1 MLLAVLEALAQ
12 GNGGELRI
20 RVTDRLGLGISCN
33 VEVVNDPQHYHGSFA
48 TGDDGYL
55 TVRDLLP
62 GEYLLR
68 IDEPGFTAVSRSVEV
83 RSTSTEVLAFRLEP
97 LADPANNPTLETE
110 LTVQGLPLTVNRSP
124 DFGLIPEATT
134 DDVQTTESVGI
145 PAQAAQKAG
154 AVVAVQTRR
163 ADQSIHG
170 RLVLSGGSYDSLG
183 GYGRLQLT
191 AGRNIMTATAS
202 GAHTDHYLNPVVPEN
217 HTNSGTRA
225 DFALNFARDFSPTD
239 HLAAIVRHRLSRYE
253 IPNENLQQ
261 AAGQVQ
267 TADDL
272 ETIGSASYE
281 HVFSSQA
288 VLNTDGM
295 LRDGQHDLSS
305 NSDSTPIN
313 ATQHN
318 SFRQVYFASAV
329 SLQRGRHSWKAG
341 VEADSAFL
349 HENFSDVI
357 TDPSEFDKG
366 TPSTFSFS
374 GQRPDLEQAAFVQDL
389 VRMGQWTLDAA
400 IRWDHY
406 QLVLNRNA
414 FSPRFSLSRYLPRAD
429 LILHASYARLFVP
442 PSSDNLLL
450 SSSTAVESL
459 NPNVLRLPVYPSLGN
474 NYEGGLSKGLF
485 GQLRLDLDV
494 YRRTA
499 SNYPDYDPLLNTG
512 VNFPIAFTRATL
524 YGADGTLDLPHW
536 EKLSGSVN
544 YSYMVANRWFPVS
557 GGLLLGE
564 EDIGRRTRDSG
575 HIPDAQDQR
584 NVVETRFDYQWFR
597 RFFVAGGAAY
607 GSGLPFDYDVSSHDA
622 LEEYGQDVVNRINFA
637 RNRVKPTLSVQAFAG
652 IDVYQEGNLHVRFE
666 ADGGNLNNRL
676 NVIYFGGLFSGNSIG
691 PAHNFGLRLATNF

>member
-1 MLLAVLEALAQ
+1 M
-12 GNGGELRI
+12 
-20 RVTDRLGLGISCN
+20 
-33 VEVVNDPQHYHGSFA
+33 
-48 TGDDGYL
+48 
-55 TVRDLLP
+55 
-62 GEYLLR
+62 
-68 IDEPGFTAVSRSVEV
+68 
-83 RSTSTEVLAFRLEP
+83 
-97 LADPANNPTLETE
+97 
-110 LTVQGLPLTVNRSP
+110 
-124 DFGLIPEATT
+124 
-134 DDVQTTESVGI
+134 
-145 PAQAAQKAG
+145 
-154 AVVAVQTRR
+154 
-163 ADQSIHG
+163 
-170 RLVLSGGSYDSLG
+170 
-183 GYGRLQLT
+183 
-191 AGRNIMTATAS
+191 

-217 HTNSGTRA
+217 YTNSGTRA
-225 DFALNFARDFSPTD
+225 DFALNFARDFSLAD

-267 TADDL
+267 TADDM

-305 NSDSTPIN
+305 NSDSTPII

-318 SFRQVYFASAV
+318 SFRRVYFASAV
-329 SLQRGRHSWKAG
+329 SLQHGRHSWKAG

-406 QLVLNRNA
+406 QWVLNRNA
-414 FSPRFSLSRYLPRAD
+414 FSPRLSLSRYFPRAD
-429 LILHASYARLFVP
+429 LILHTSYARLFVP

-584 NVVETRFDYQWFR
+584 NFVETRFDYQWFR

-607 GSGLPFDYDVSSHDA
+607 GSGLPSITTSAPVTRSRST
-622 LEEYGQDVVNRINFA
+622 A
-637 RNRVKPTLSVQAFAG
+637 RMWSTESTLPVTG
-652 IDVYQEGNLHVRFE
+652 
-666 ADGGNLNNRL
+666 
-676 NVIYFGGLFSGNSIG
+676 
-691 PAHNFGLRLATNF
+691 